1 MAKIELNIAGMTCGG
16 CAKSITSALQNCV
29 GVEQVKV
36 DHVAGIAQIVFDSA
50 QTNAQEL
57 KTVVEDAGFDVLN

>member
-1 MAKIELNIAGMTCGG
+1 MAKIELKISGNTCGC
-16 CAKSITSALQNCV
+16 CAKSNNSALQNFACI
-29 GVEQVKV
+29 GQVKV
-36 DHVAGIAQIVFDSA
+36 DHVSGIAQIVFDSA